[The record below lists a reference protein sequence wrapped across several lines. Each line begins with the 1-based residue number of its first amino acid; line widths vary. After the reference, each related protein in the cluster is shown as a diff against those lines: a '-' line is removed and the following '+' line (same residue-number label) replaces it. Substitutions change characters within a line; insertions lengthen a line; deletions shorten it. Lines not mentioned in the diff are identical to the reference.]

1 MDLGTLVHTSHR
13 GRTTQPARRDS
24 VLGTNSCGSE
34 LQTFFLTYFNISFTP
49 KQPIVYPFAATIS
62 IAQDTGFLQQ
72 RRSYT
77 TSEAMT
83 ALLLV
88 NRNRYIYSAVT
99 RL

>member
-1 MDLGTLVHTSHR
+1 M
-13 GRTTQPARRDS
+13 
-24 VLGTNSCGSE
+24 LGTNSCGSE
-34 LQTFFLTYFNISFTP
+34 LQTFSNQLQYQFYS
-49 KQPIVYPFAATIS
+49 KEPIIYTFAATVS

-72 RRSYT
+72 RRSYK

-88 NRNRYIYSAVT
+88 NSNRYIYSAVT